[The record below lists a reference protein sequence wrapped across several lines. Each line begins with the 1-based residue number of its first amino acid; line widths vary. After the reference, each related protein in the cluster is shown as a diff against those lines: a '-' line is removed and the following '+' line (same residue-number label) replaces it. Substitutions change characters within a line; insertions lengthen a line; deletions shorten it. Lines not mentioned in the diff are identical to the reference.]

1 MARGSWDA
9 STLTWATA
17 TNGDWDVGAVTYT
30 DSVGLGVG
38 CSAAS
43 SPTVS
48 GPVGATLAGSFTFSN
63 SAKHTADESV
73 VAAVTLGSNSTPTAA
88 VLGSALLQQ
97 SNTASVEPTNT
108 IVDGISIPQSNT
120 ASVGSTNTV
129 VDGISIPQSNTASV
143 GSTNTIVDDIS
154 VLSDFSVSSQTSQVM
169 TNASNLSQPV
179 DLTSS
184 EDMSIDVSGS
194 LDLNPTATT
203 SVTAGLPALSIVG
216 VNLSTAVDDS
226 ATFLSAANILTN
238 ASVSVADGM
247 LYVDSVALPVS
258 YSADVESNFLWS
270 KVSPTGGVE
279 SEQKF
284 ILAVMVEMM
293 RVVIDDVEVEVLN
306 RFLKENVGGHPRGDL
321 GLDRSPPE
329 YFGRID
335 IRSYLIAA
343 KHYIYARYS
352 QTFVDRVLTPAYA
365 NPDIVALYGLEKRQP
380 KDIYGSTVFVQSTV
394 SIPTWSESVDH
405 QNAWI
410 EINK

>member
-43 SPTVS
+43 SPTMS
-48 GPVGATLAGSFTFSN
+48 APVGATLAGSFTFSS
-63 SAKHTADESV
+63 SAKHTADVSV

-129 VDGISIPQSNTASV
+129 VD
-143 GSTNTIVDDIS
+143 DIS

-169 TNASNLSQPV
+169 TNASNLSQSV

-184 EDMSIDVSGS
+184 EDMIIDVSGS

>member
-43 SPTVS
+43 SPTMS
-48 GPVGATLAGSFTFSN
+48 APVGATLAGSFTFSS
-63 SAKHTADESV
+63 SAKHTADVSV
-73 VAAVTLGSNSTPTAA
+73 VAAVTLGSNSAPTAI
-88 VLGSALLQQ
+88 VLCSALLQQ
-97 SNTASVEPTNT
+97 SNTASVGSTNT

-129 VDGISIPQSNTASV
+129 
-143 GSTNTIVDDIS
+143 VDDIS

-169 TNASNLSQPV
+169 TNASNLSQSV

-184 EDMSIDVSGS
+184 EDMIIDVSGS

>member
-63 SAKHTADESV
+63 SAKHTADVSV
-73 VAAVTLGSNSTPTAA
+73 VAAVTLGSNSAPTAI
-88 VLGSALLQQ
+88 VLCSALLQQ
-97 SNTASVEPTNT
+97 SNTASV
-108 IVDGISIPQSNT
+108 
-120 ASVGSTNTV
+120 GSTNTI

-169 TNASNLSQPV
+169 TNASNLSQSV

-184 EDMSIDVSGS
+184 EDMIIDVSGS